1 MDYNTLKYI
10 ITVDKYQS
18 ISKAAEELYLSQ
30 PNISKAIQNIEKEIG
45 FSIFS
50 RTSRGVT
57 TTPEGKELIKKAH
70 KIVNNFDDFAEEFS
84 SKNKQIFSMNI
95 AHPKDI
101 FFQNKVIDMAEE
113 FLDDDKLNINILEG
127 STEEIIDMILKET
140 VNMGIICSN
149 EHDLAYYKK
158 LLILNGLEFKVNKPL
173 KLKATIHKTNPLSKK
188 KIIDKKELSTLT
200 LITTNTNDH
209 YKYYNEKYHIVLNNN
224 VVKTTIGFNQL
235 ALLSKVHNSCLISLP
250 ISEKTLNLYDCKMID
265 LESGIGDW
273 ITITIYKKDTKL
285 TKLEERFANIFQS

>member
-1 MDYNTLKYI
+1 MDYNALKYI

-45 FSIFS
+45 FSIFA

-57 TTPEGKELIKKAH
+57 TTPEGKEFVKKAH
-70 KIVNNFDDFAEEFS
+70 KIVNNFDDFAKEFS
-84 SKNKQIFSMNI
+84 SMNKQIFSMNV

-101 FFQNKVIDMAEE
+101 YFQNKVVDIAKD
-113 FLDDDKLNINILEG
+113 FRDDNKLNINIMEG
-127 STEEIIDMILKET
+127 STEEVIDMVLKES
-140 VNMGIICSN
+140 VNLGIICAN

-158 LLILNGLEFKVNKPL
+158 LLILNGLEFKVNHSV

-188 KIIDKKELSTLT
+188 TVLNKDELANLT
-200 LITTNTNDH
+200 LITTNTNDY
-209 YKYYNEKYHIVLNNN
+209 YKYYNEKYHLVLNNN
-224 VVKTTIGFNQL
+224 VVKTAIGFNQL
-235 ALLSKVHNSCLISLP
+235 VLLSKVPNSCLISLP
-250 ISEKTLNLYDCKMID
+250 ISDETLKLYNCKMID

-273 ITITIYKKDTKL
+273 ITISIYKKETKL
-285 TKLEERFANIFQS
+285 TKLEETFMNIF